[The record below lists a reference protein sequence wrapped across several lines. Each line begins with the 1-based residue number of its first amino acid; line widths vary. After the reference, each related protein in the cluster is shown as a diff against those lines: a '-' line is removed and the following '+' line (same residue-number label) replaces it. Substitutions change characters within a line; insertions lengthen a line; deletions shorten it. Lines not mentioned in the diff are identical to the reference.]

1 MAKRK
6 KPGICKEEGKVEP
19 NASETHESASVRSHE
34 RVRKDTKLLKSINW
48 SRDSYKLCIEK
59 RREEQ
64 SGSLFIVFI
73 LDESSSGK
81 KFSCAISDEEQ
92 ENLLLNEGTPPDL
105 AVMDNLFQF
114 MEDAFK
120 PGKPEFS
127 ISLPEFLDSTMFSVS
142 LDISYENAL
151 GGWSAVQFKVQV
163 DLAMFHNPSE
173 AELMKMLMEKRV
185 VALEEKAAKDSEV
198 LRQEVSSLR
207 VVVQQLQTQLR
218 EERAAANAFK
228 QLCFSAFKFH
238 SCNQPGY
245 GISAHVTGHK
255 ENCAVLKQLQQSVL
269 PTSSIGTT
277 TLLKR

>member
-1 MAKRK
+1 
-6 KPGICKEEGKVEP
+6 
-19 NASETHESASVRSHE
+19 
-34 RVRKDTKLLKSINW
+34 
-48 SRDSYKLCIEK
+48 
-59 RREEQ
+59 
-64 SGSLFIVFI
+64 
-73 LDESSSGK
+73 
-81 KFSCAISDEEQ
+81 
-92 ENLLLNEGTPPDL
+92 
-105 AVMDNLFQF
+105 MDNLFQF